1 MGESIPANVK
11 QDESKTVKWVIL
23 GVSSAVAVTGVV
35 LAVVG
40 DNQAKDACDKKSDS
54 EGEFQKRIDDAKSG
68 QNLRGVG
75 IGLAIAGAVGIGISF
90 AF

>member
-1 MGESIPANVK
+1 MV
-11 QDESKTVKWVIL
+11 L
-23 GVSSAVAVTGVV
+23 GASAAVGVTGVV

-40 DNQAKDACDKKSDS
+40 NNQAKDAADKSGKTVA
-54 EGEFQKRIDDAKSG
+54 ELKKKTVTELKKNREDAKSG
-68 QNLRGVG
+68 QTLRGVG

>member
-1 MGESIPANVK
+1 M
-11 QDESKTVKWVIL
+11 
-23 GVSSAVAVTGVV
+23 SAAVGVTGAV

-40 DNQAKDACDKKSDS
+40 NNQAKDAADKGFDS
-54 EGEFQKRIDDAKSG
+54 QSG
-68 QNLRGVG
+68 YEDNRKKAENGQTLRGVG

>member
-1 MGESIPANVK
+1 MV
-11 QDESKTVKWVIL
+11 L
-23 GVSSAVAVTGVV
+23 GVGSVTAVTGVV

-40 DNQAKDACDKKSDS
+40 NAQAKNARDKKSDS
-54 EGEFQKRIDDAKSG
+54 EREFQKRIDDAKSG